1 MGGLDDVEHVAALV
15 RGAAA
20 EDEQSWASLVDRF
33 SGLVWSIARSFGLN
47 EADAAD
53 VSQTVWLRL
62 AEHLDRIEQP
72 ERVGAWLATT
82 TRRESMRV
90 KRLAGRTV
98 PVDDV
103 ETAKSDGVGDAPA
116 ADLPALI
123 DVRDALVWQA
133 FADLPERSRT
143 LLLLLLLADPP
154 LSYQEISDTLG
165 MPIGSIG
172 PTRART
178 LADLR
183 ERVEALGI
191 SAQDSRLS

>member
-1 MGGLDDVEHVAALV
+1 MGGLDDAHRVAALV
-15 RGAAA
+15 RGAATD
-20 EDEQSWASLVDRF
+20 DEQCWASLVDRF
-33 SGLVWSIARSFGLN
+33 SGLVWYIARSFALGD
-47 EADAAD
+47 ADAAD

-62 AEHLDRIEQP
+62 AENLNRIEQP

-82 TRRESMRV
+82 ARRESMRV
-90 KRLAGRTV
+90 KRLAGRMV

-103 ETAKSDGVGDAPA
+103 ETAKSDPLGESPA
-116 ADLPALI
+116 ADMPALV
-123 DVRDALVWQA
+123 DLRDALVWRA
-133 FADLPERSRT
+133 FASLPERGRT
-143 LLLLLLLADPP
+143 LLLLVLLADPP
-154 LSYQEISDTLG
+154 LSYQEISETLG

-191 SAQDSRLS
+191 SAEDSCSV

>member
-1 MGGLDDVEHVAALV
+1 MGGLDDAHRVAALV
-15 RGAAA
+15 RGAATD
-20 EDEQSWASLVDRF
+20 DEQCWASLVDRF
-33 SGLVWSIARSFGLN
+33 SGLVWSIARSFTLGD
-47 EADAAD
+47 ADAAD

-62 AEHLDRIEQP
+62 AENLNRIEQP

-90 KRLAGRTV
+90 KRLAGRMV

-103 ETAKSDGVGDAPA
+103 ETAKSDRLAESPA
-116 ADLPALI
+116 ADMPALV
-123 DVRDALVWQA
+123 DLRDTLVWRA
-133 FADLPERSRT
+133 FASLPERGRT
-143 LLLLLLLADPP
+143 LLLLLLADPP
-154 LSYQEISDTLG
+154 LSYHEISETLG

-178 LADLR
+178 LAHLR

-191 SAQDSRLS
+191 SAQDSCSV

>member
-1 MGGLDDVEHVAALV
+1 MGGLDDAHRVAALV
-15 RGAAA
+15 RGAATD
-20 EDEQSWASLVDRF
+20 DEQCWASLVDRF
-33 SGLVWSIARSFGLN
+33 SGLVWSIARSFTLGD
-47 EADAAD
+47 ADAAD

-62 AEHLDRIEQP
+62 AENLNRIEQP

-90 KRLAGRTV
+90 KRLAGRMV

-103 ETAKSDGVGDAPA
+103 ETAKSDRLAESPA
-116 ADLPALI
+116 ADMPALV
-123 DVRDALVWQA
+123 DLRDALVWRA
-133 FADLPERSRT
+133 FASLPERGRT
-143 LLLLLLLADPP
+143 LLLLLLADPP
-154 LSYQEISDTLG
+154 LSYHEISETLG

-178 LADLR
+178 LAHLR

-191 SAQDSRLS
+191 SAQDSCSV